1 MEPRRFYA
9 QTWQRVSLFVEPE
22 LLESIFSDCTVV
34 VLNHHRGNYHVEDDS
49 APYRV
54 TAVYRHYI
62 ETLITTSL
70 REWSDIKD
78 LYGPELTSINS
89 LLPDGKPD
97 RSVPAISV
105 RTEELHYNTGRKQLM
120 TNVSSSGELL
130 FGLQLNFPKTI
141 TYDFESIL
149 AKTGTYDFGPVFDTS
164 KTPNGELFALLKK
177 TIMFRTKPCK
187 FRSPSGI
194 HRTSIRIS
202 DGIHERLKSHP
213 MLAAHQL
220 EVL

>member
-1 MEPRRFYA
+1 MGTKTFYA
-9 QTWQRVSLFVEPE
+9 NTWQRISLFVEPE
-22 LLESIFSDCTVV
+22 LFELVLSECQVV
-34 VLNHHRGNYHVEDDS
+34 VLNHKLGVRYVEDRF
-49 APYRV
+49 APYKLVSIYQDYVEAILTKSSRD
-54 TAVYRHYI
+54 Y
-62 ETLITTSL
+62 
-70 REWSDIKD
+70 SDYQH
-78 LYGPELTSINS
+78 LSRPELTSFKG
-89 LLPDGKPD
+89 LLANGDPDLTIP
-97 RSVPAISV
+97 RLYISP
-105 RTEELHYNTGRKQLM
+105 EQIHYNTFRKQLM
-120 TNVSSSGELL
+120 TNIGGNGELML
-130 FGLQLNFPKTI
+130 GMQINF
-141 TYDFESIL
+141 

>member
-149 AKTGTYDFGPVFDTS
+149 ETAD
-164 KTPNGELFALLKK
+164 TPNGELFALLRK
-177 TIMFRTKPCK
+177 TIMARTKPCK

>member
-141 TYDFESIL
+141 TYDFESFL
-149 AKTGTYDFGPVFDTS
+149 ETAD
-164 KTPNGELFALLKK
+164 TPNGELFALLRK
-177 TIMFRTKPCK
+177 TIMARTKPCK